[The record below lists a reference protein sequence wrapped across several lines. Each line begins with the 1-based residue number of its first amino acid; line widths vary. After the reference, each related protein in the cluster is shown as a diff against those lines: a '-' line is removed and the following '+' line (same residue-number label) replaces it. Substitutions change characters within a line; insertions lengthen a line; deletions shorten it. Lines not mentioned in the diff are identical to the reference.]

1 MVLTRPGSKERFPRR
16 RPKRRIQNRLDTQLV
31 MKKVAFYSKWLDDS
45 NGLVKDCPKNEM
57 EQNETGTLLLAK
69 PSNLAAGLLARV
81 VRGVVSFVANLFPQ
95 SARKEGVRPEK
106 VSRLR
111 ALSQTTAV
119 GTLYGLLF
127 ASLSLAPIYPAYS
140 AVDNHFPCLST
151 EAVDINT
158 GVGGVRSRHIG
169 SVCSEHWDD
178 FMGCAQDAA
187 KAHSRALRNARE
199 LRRLCESAARSF
211 AGLCALR
218 CYLKHRGAWGAIPK
232 CLLKCTAVLLVAK
245 TACLGNHVW
254 NRGAAANAFND
265 AIEDCLDE
273 YSPPISTLPINYRPP
288 MGAGDLLR
296 YKKPIARSE

>member
-1 MVLTRPGSKERFPRR
+1 MNALLFS
-16 RPKRRIQNRLDTQLV
+16 NRLDNP
-31 MKKVAFYSKWLDDS
+31 
-45 NGLVKDCPKNEM
+45 NGSVKDCPKNEM
-57 EQNETGTLLLAK
+57 EQNETETQNPAK
-69 PSNLAAGLLARV
+69 PSNSTAGLLVRV
-81 VRGVVSFVANLFPQ
+81 VKGVVSFLPNLLSPLT
-95 SARKEGVRPEK
+95 RKEGVRCGQE

-111 ALSQTTAV
+111 ALSQTTAI

-127 ASLSLAPIYPAYS
+127 AGLLLAPIYPTHS

-158 GVGGVRSRHIG
+158 GVGGVRARHIG

-178 FMGCAQDAA
+178 FMECAQKAA
-187 KAHSRALRNARE
+187 KAHSRALRDARE

-211 AGLCALR
+211 AGLCTLR
-218 CYLKHRGAWGAIPK
+218 CYLKHRGAWGSIPK

-245 TACLGNHVW
+245 IACLGNHVW

-296 YKKPIARSE
+296 YKKPIAREE